1 MINYTL
7 DKLLEDIAPFSDA
20 RIWNQLVD
28 ELRGLRDSLSIE
40 YQNGYEEGHE
50 IGYQDGVGSCQG

>member
-7 DKLLEDIAPFSDA
+7 DKLLDDIAPFSDS

-40 YQNGYEEGHE
+40 YQKGYE
-50 IGYQDGVGSCQG
+50 DGVGSCQG

>member
-7 DKLLEDIAPFSDA
+7 DKLLDDIAPFSDS

-40 YQNGYEEGHE
+40 YQKGYEDGHE
-50 IGYQDGVGSCQG
+50 KGYEDGVGSCQG